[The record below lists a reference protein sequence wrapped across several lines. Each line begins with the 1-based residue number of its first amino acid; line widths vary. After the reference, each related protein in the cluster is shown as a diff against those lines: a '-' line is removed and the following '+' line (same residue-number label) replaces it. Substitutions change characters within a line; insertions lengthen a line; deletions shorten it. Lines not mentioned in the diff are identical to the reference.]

1 MAASHGAADQLQ
13 LQYVSEQ
20 YQWWKELR
28 DTLIDVLVSLPAIF
42 VPLFLLGLL
51 LFLVRGG

>member
-1 MAASHGAADQLQ
+1 VAASHGAADQLQ
-13 LQYVSEQ
+13 YVSEQ
-20 YQWWKELR
+20 YPWWKELR